1 MPHDLTPLP
10 TNPSHDLLKSQLA
23 ADLEDLIDHS
33 GRGAPFFKPK
43 ELHQRKWQSHA
54 LATSGTRKAQEQQ
67 RFAEACLSL
76 RLFGSAGT
84 VIPNDGL
91 PLGGALFCRFG
102 PTPEAIA
109 ALLEKMSE
117 LSFFFR
123 PTEELTST
131 TLADGYAGLLQPTG
145 RLLIAGP
152 PSFIAQLQNPV
163 LDRERTRLAQAAAER
178 KAEPDYRGSLGGPGA
193 GGII

>member
-1 MPHDLTPLP
+1 M
-10 TNPSHDLLKSQLA
+10 HDLLKSQLA
-23 ADLEDLIDHS
+23 ADLDDLIDHS
-33 GRGAPFFKPK
+33 GRGTPFFKPK
-43 ELHQRKWQSHA
+43 VLHQRKWQSHA
-54 LATSGTRKAQEQQ
+54 LATSGTRKEQEQQ
-67 RFAEACLSL
+67 RFAAACLSL
-76 RLFGSAGT
+76 RLFGSAGM
-84 VIPNDGL
+84 VVPDHGL
-91 PLGGALFCRFG
+91 PLTSALCCRFG
-102 PTPEAIA
+102 PNPEAIG

-152 PSFIAQLQNPV
+152 PSFITQLQNPV